1 MPTSEKLIRIG
12 CQSWGYDDWVT
23 KADGPPVFYPRGTKH
38 PEMLEQYARLLLTVE
53 VDSTAYGT
61 PQEATLEG
69 WLEQVPADFLFS
81 LKVPS
86 VITHEYSL
94 DERSFEQ
101 MSEFCDRARVLGDRL
116 GVILIQLPASFEPTK
131 PNAQRLREFTERLP
145 PDIKFAVEFRTPGWF
160 VDWTIEEL
168 NDASVALAMVE
179 GPWVGRDV
187 MFASLPLLRTPHA
200 YLRIM
205 GERDLVKFD
214 RVYRN
219 RGEQLELWS
228 ERISQIAAGEI
239 YIYADNQYEGHAPA
253 TVNKLSRLLGLP
265 VFDPSEIE
273 AQASLF

>member
-38 PEMLEQYARLLLTVE
+38 PEMLEQYARLLSTVE

-61 PQEATLEG
+61 PQEATLES

-145 PDIKFAVEFRTPGWF
+145 PDIRFAIEFRAQGWF

>member
-1 MPTSEKLIRIG
+1 MPPIDKLIRIG

-23 KADGPPVFYPRGTKH
+23 KADGPPVFYPRGTRH
-38 PEMLEQYARLLLTVE
+38 PDMLEQYARLLTTVE

-69 WLEQVPADFLFS
+69 WLSKVPADFRFS

-86 VITHEYSL
+86 IITHEYAL
-94 DERSFEQ
+94 DERSFGQ
-101 MSEFCDRARVLGDRL
+101 MSEFCERARVLGDRL
-116 GVILIQLPASFEPTK
+116 GVVLIQLPASFESTK
-131 PNAQRLREFTERLP
+131 LNAQRLREFTERLP
-145 PDIKFAVEFRTPGWF
+145 ADIRFAVEFRDPGWF
-160 VDWTIEEL
+160 VNWTIEEL

-179 GPWVGRDV
+179 GPWVAREV
-187 MFASLPLLRTPHA
+187 MFSSLPLLRTQHA
-200 YLRIM
+200 YFRVM

-219 RGEQLELWS
+219 RDEQLELWS
-228 ERISQIAAGEI
+228 ERILQIPAEDV

-265 VFDPSEIE
+265 VFDPSAIE
-273 AQASLF
+273 AQSSLF

>member
-38 PEMLEQYARLLLTVE
+38 PEMLGHYARLLLTVE

-116 GVILIQLPASFEPTK
+116 GVILIQLPARFEPTK
-131 PNAQRLREFTERLP
+131 PNAQRLREFIERLP
-145 PDIKFAVEFRTPGWF
+145 PDIRFAIEFRAQGWF

-219 RGEQLELWS
+219 RDEQLELWS

>member
-38 PEMLEQYARLLLTVE
+38 SEMLEQYARLLSTVE

-69 WLEQVPADFLFS
+69 WLEQVPVDFLFS

-145 PDIKFAVEFRTPGWF
+145 PDIRFAIEFRAQGWF

-219 RGEQLELWS
+219 RDEQLELWS